1 VRDQAIGVLATS
13 PFSVHQALLFRQWSA
28 DVTLFQH
35 TAPACTP
42 EQLEQLAARGITV
55 VEGEVAA
62 LEVTADQLTGIR
74 LRSGA
79 VMPIQAAV
87 VAPRFTARADVL
99 TSLGLETVEQQ
110 VDGHVVGT
118 YVPADPMGATAVPG
132 VWVAGNVAD
141 LKSQVIAAAAAGL
154 NAAAAINA
162 DLITEDTRRAVEE
175 FSKVG
180 AR

>member
-1 VRDQAIGVLATS
+1 
-13 PFSVHQALLFRQWSA
+13 
-28 DVTLFQH
+28 
-35 TAPACTP
+35 
-42 EQLEQLAARGITV
+42 
-55 VEGEVAA
+55 
-62 LEVTADQLTGIR
+62 
-74 LRSGA
+74 
-79 VMPIQAAV
+79 MPIQAAV

>member
-1 VRDQAIGVLATS
+1 M
-13 PFSVHQALLFRQWSA
+13 SVHQALLFRQWSA

-35 TAPACTP
+35 TLPDLTA
-42 EQLEQLAARGITV
+42 EQREQLAARGITV
-55 VEGEVAA
+55 VEGAVEGLEVAA
-62 LEVTADQLTGIR
+62 DRLTGVR

-79 VMPIQAAV
+79 VVPVQAVV

-99 TSLGLETVEQQ
+99 TSLGVETVEQRM
-110 VDGHVVGT
+110 DGHVVGT
-118 YVPADPMGATAVPG
+118 YVPVDPMGATAVPG

-141 LKSQVIAAAAAGL
+141 LKAQVIAAAAAGV

-162 DLITEDTRRAVEE
+162 DLVAEDTRHAVEE
-175 FSKVG
+175 HSNAV